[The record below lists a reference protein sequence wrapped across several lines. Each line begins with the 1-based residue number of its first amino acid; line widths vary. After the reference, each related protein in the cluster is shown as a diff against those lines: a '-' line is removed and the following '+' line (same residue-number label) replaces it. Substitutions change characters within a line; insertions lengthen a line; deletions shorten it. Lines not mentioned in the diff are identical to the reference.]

1 MDVFQKLSDEVLM
14 IIESV
19 ELDNFKSFGKK
30 VTVAFRPGFTVIT
43 GPNGS
48 GKSNIGDAM
57 LFVLGIRSSKA
68 IRVDRLPDL
77 VHKSSDGSNLKR
89 CMVTLNISDTNE
101 NGELFKTQLARE
113 IVVDNDNGAQS
124 TYYINGSRVRRSDV
138 ETFLDNSQL
147 YLDAYSF
154 VLQGDINNLIKMTGT
169 ERRKLL
175 ESIAGIESYNV
186 QIENSE
192 RYVMGLND
200 NLGKLE
206 VLQDES
212 QKRVELLHQEKASA
226 ERFIELDRNIRDFE
240 ATLTQREIISLQRE
254 IEAYRKNQTEA
265 EEEIKREEESI
276 AGLQEQI
283 AGLKEKL
290 SQVTRERESVAA
302 PELKNLENRIANL
315 TVEKAKFEIKA
326 DGKNTES
333 ENLQS
338 KLEMLEESLGES
350 QERLSSLK
358 TETEQKENEKRA
370 LEARL
375 GEINASLENMRSE
388 GDQKSK
394 KVQELK
400 SRIEELEKSI
410 EESECEIAD
419 SSKELNQLDV
429 RRNVVLTELTG
440 LQEEQ
445 DNHRLARNDAKYRL
459 EEINRD
465 SSSRRSNLDRL
476 NKRYYEVRNRINSL
490 SEEKDSNNS
499 ELRELT
505 REYEKL
511 NASLNPSGGA
521 MNKALS
527 IINAHRSSGELPGV
541 FGTVRELIS
550 YDAAYS
556 SAVKSAAGGRINA
569 VVVDSDETAERC
581 LDILK
586 REKGGRLT
594 FLPLNKMVQGRPRG
608 KAIMVKNSEQSEGY
622 LFEKISV
629 QEKYN
634 SVIWYVFQDTLLMK
648 DVRTARMHM
657 GGVRLVTLDGDI
669 FEASGA
675 ITGGYSRSASSGAD
689 LQEKLSRISARINE
703 INSIV
708 ESINAELKEL
718 NSEFYDLTEKLKSE
732 SKTEGQTGSDSSKFE
747 EIMKKSDA
755 ELSRLSTQVNAKEKD
770 LETLKNSISEQN
782 SRHIELTERIEAAKE
797 QKKAAYEELDRSSP
811 EMFAKITELESEKDG
826 ILGQISELSQHLSG
840 LNSDMNVLRSDIDRM
855 NSDRTESIRLREEAL
870 EAMKGHEKEIER
882 IQEEISKLRLLEES
896 MNEHLREYDEK
907 ITSLNT
913 EIETVHGNIE
923 TRRYSISSKKETLI
937 VMESKISNAMSK
949 LGEQE
954 ELLVSGQGSPMDT
967 GLSNSEIKSKISG
980 HKNEIASLGPI
991 NHRSIVE
998 YEEEKSKLED
1008 LEERISKLR
1017 QEKKDVEDLM
1027 EKLNNEKRRT
1037 FVELY
1042 EKINRNMGEIYAR
1055 LSEGGEAE
1063 LSMTG
1068 SDDPLESEVYIKAR
1082 PKGKTLRKIDSLSGG
1097 EKSLTAISFI
1107 LAVQRIKPSPVYY
1120 LDEID
1125 MFLDG
1130 ANAERIGRMFAEN
1143 SNYSQILMV
1152 SLKKAMLKYAD
1163 QLIGVTTMDGKNSEV
1178 FTKNLEEV
1186 EEPQ

>member
-1 MDVFQKLSDEVLM
+1 M

-77 VHKSSDGSNLKR
+77 VHKSTDGSNLKR
-89 CMVTLNISDTNE
+89 CMVTLNILDKHES
-101 NGELFKTQLARE
+101 GEEYRTQLARE
-113 IVVDNDNGAQS
+113 IIVDNENGAQS
-124 TYYINGSRVRRSDV
+124 IYYMNGSKVRRSDV
-138 ETFLDNSQL
+138 EHFLDNSQL

-154 VLQGDINNLIKMTGT
+154 VLQGDINNLVKMTGT

-175 ESIAGIESYNV
+175 ESIAGIESYNI

-192 RYVMGLND
+192 KYIMGLND

-206 VLQDES
+206 VLQEES
-212 QKRVELLHQEKASA
+212 VKRVDLLHLEKESA

-240 ATLTQREIISLQRE
+240 ATLMQREIISLQRE
-254 IEAYRKNQTEA
+254 VEAYRKNQTEA
-265 EEEIKREEESI
+265 EEQIKIEEDNIEK
-276 AGLQEQI
+276 LQEQI
-283 AGLKEKL
+283 QALKEKL
-290 SQVTRERESVAA
+290 ADVRRERESVAA
-302 PELKNLENRIANL
+302 PELKSLENKISNL

-326 DGKNTES
+326 DGKSTEA
-333 ENLQS
+333 ENLQT
-338 KLEMLEESLGES
+338 KLEMLEESLNES
-350 QERLSSLK
+350 EQRLSALK
-358 TETEQKENEKRA
+358 TEHDQKAGEQKNLDSKLR
-370 LEARL
+370 
-375 GEINASLENMRSE
+375 EINTTLESMRSE
-388 GDQKSK
+388 GDQKSR

-400 SRIEELEKSI
+400 LKIEELERSI
-410 EESECEIAD
+410 ELADKGISETTRD
-419 SSKELNQLDV
+419 LNQLEV
-429 RRNVVLTELTG
+429 KKNVVITELTG
-440 LQEEQ
+440 LQDEQ
-445 DNHRLARNDAKYRL
+445 EGQRLARNDAKYRL

-465 SSSRRSNLDRL
+465 SSSRRSSLDRL

-490 SEEKDSNNS
+490 SDEKDSSNA

-511 NASLNPSGGA
+511 NASINPSGGA
-521 MNKALS
+521 LNRALS
-527 IINAHRSSGELPGV
+527 IINNHRSTGELPGV
-541 FGTVRELIS
+541 FGTVRELIK
-550 YDAAYS
+550 YDDAYS
-556 SAVKSAAGGRINA
+556 QAVKSAAGGRLNA

-594 FLPLNKMVQGRPRG
+594 FLPLNKMVTGRPRG
-608 KAIMVKNSEQSEGY
+608 KAIMVKNSGQSEGY
-622 LFEKISV
+622 LFEKVST

-669 FEASGA
+669 FESSGA
-675 ITGGYSRSASSGAD
+675 ITGGYSGHSASGAD
-689 LQEKLSRISARINE
+689 SQEKISRMSSRINE
-703 INSIV
+703 INAQLELINS
-708 ESINAELKEL
+708 ELKDLNAE
-718 NSEFYDLTEKLKSE
+718 FDDLTEKLKSE

-747 EIMKKSDA
+747 EIIAKA
-755 ELSRLSTQVNAKEKD
+755 EKELARLAPDISAKEKE
-770 LETLKNSISEQN
+770 LETLTAQISEKSSGLLQA
-782 SRHIELTERIEAAKE
+782 TEKMENEKE
-797 QKKAAYEELDRSSP
+797 QKKKTYEELDRSSP
-811 EMFAKITELESEKDG
+811 EMFAKITELESEKEN
-826 ILGQISELSQHLSG
+826 ILGQLSEISLSLSG
-840 LNSDMNVLRSDIDRM
+840 SSSDMKVLRSDLKRM
-855 NSDRTESIRLREEAL
+855 ADDRTESARLRAEAL
-870 EAMKGHEKEIER
+870 EAVKENQR
-882 IQEEISKLRLLEES
+882 QMDSIQEEIGKLRLLEES
-896 MNEHLREYDEK
+896 MNAHLKEYDDK
-907 ITSLNT
+907 ILSLSS
-913 EIETVHGNIE
+913 EIEKVQGNVE

-937 VMESKISNAMSK
+937 VMETKISAALIK
-949 LGEQE
+949 LSEQE

-967 GLSNSEIKSKISG
+967 TMNNTEIKSKITH

-998 YEEEKSKLED
+998 YEEEKSKLNE

-1017 QEKKDVEDLM
+1017 QEKRDVEELM

-1037 FVELY
+1037 FVDLY

-1063 LSMTG
+1063 LSMSG
-1068 SDDPLESEVYIKAR
+1068 SDDPLECEVYIKAR

-1097 EKSLTAISFI
+1097 EKSLTAIAFI

-1178 FTKNLEEV
+1178 FTKELEEV
-1186 EEPQ
+1186 GEAQ